1 VTLLLEP
8 GVHFARRKPQPHFSL
23 RIYLSS
29 VFRLPGFLMQILGA
43 SLFLQVLGLII
54 PFLTKVFVDQV
65 IPAGLE
71 SLMPLLGIGIL
82 VIVLTQIITGLLRA
96 WLLVYLQ
103 ARVDIQM
110 MLGFFEHLLTLPY
123 HFFQQRS
130 SGDLLGR
137 LNSNIVIRDTL
148 TSQFISTL
156 LDGSTVLVYLFIL
169 LGQSPIL
176 ALCALLAGLLQISL
190 LLLTNRLIHDLNKRD
205 LAAQARYRD
214 I

>member
-1 VTLLLEP
+1 
-8 GVHFARRKPQPHFSL
+8 
-23 RIYLSS
+23 
-29 VFRLPGFLMQILGA
+29 
-43 SLFLQVLGLII
+43 
-54 PFLTKVFVDQV
+54 
-65 IPAGLE
+65 
-71 SLMPLLGIGIL
+71 MPLLGIGIL

-156 LDGSTVLVYLFIL
+156 LDGGTVLVYLFIL
-169 LGQSPIL
+169 LEQSPIL